1 MYRVFNMGIGMIL
14 VVAPEHVDRVISK
27 AEALG
32 EKAYRLGETVAQPA
46 DEGVVEYV
54 G

>member
-14 VVAPEHVDRVISK
+14 IVAPEHADLVIAK
-27 AEALG
+27 AGALG
-32 EKAYRLGETVAQPA
+32 EQAYRLGEMVMQSS